1 MHGED
6 QSLILKTAKQLASG
20 LMRAIVTAN
29 GLTKDQRD
37 LFRQSEANIHF
48 HDGSQNEIAWND
60 VQAIIMHNEMTSEDL
75 PIPFVA
81 SEGYNNHGHSSEYDG
96 GWIPGMGIHDH
107 RDAVT
112 GGGFAFAVYHPG
124 TGLPQQPWAV

>member
-37 LFRQSEANIHF
+37 LFRQREATIHF
-48 HDGSQNEIAWND
+48 HDWSPNEIAWND
-60 VQAIIMHNEMTSEDL
+60 VQAIIMHNELTERG
-75 PIPFVA
+75 PP
-81 SEGYNNHGHSSEYDG
+81 GPDG
-96 GWIPGMGIHDH
+96 RVRGVQPA
-107 RDAVT
+107 R
-112 GGGFAFAVYHPG
+112 
-124 TGLPQQPWAV
+124 PQ